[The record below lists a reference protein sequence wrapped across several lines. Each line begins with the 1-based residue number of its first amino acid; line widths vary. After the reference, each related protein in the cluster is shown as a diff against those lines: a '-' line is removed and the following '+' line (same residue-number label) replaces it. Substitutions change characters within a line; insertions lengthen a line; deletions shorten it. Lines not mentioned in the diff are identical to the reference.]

1 MKALSVAKETYIR
14 INEEGIMC
22 IQHQVESSKGHET
35 FIDFLMVA
43 EETFDHE
50 GEAKTIRVLYTY

>member
-1 MKALSVAKETYIR
+1 
-14 INEEGIMC
+14 MC
-22 IQHQVESSKGHET
+22 IQHQVETSKGHET

-50 GEAKTIRVLYTY
+50 GGGVEATRIL